1 MSLKIGDTAPD
12 FSAET
17 TLGKIDF
24 YDWTNGRWVILYS
37 HPADY
42 TPICTTEL
50 GRTAQLKD
58 EFEKR
63 NTSVL
68 ALSVDDVESHRGW
81 IKDINETANTQVEFP
96 IIADSDKTI
105 ANAYQMIH
113 ENASSSVTVRTVY
126 FIGPDK
132 K

>member
-63 NTSVL
+63 NTLVL
-68 ALSVDDVESHRGW
+68 PRSEVDGVS
-81 IKDINETANTQVEFP
+81 
-96 IIADSDKTI
+96 
-105 ANAYQMIH
+105 
-113 ENASSSVTVRTVY
+113 
-126 FIGPDK
+126 
-132 K
+132 